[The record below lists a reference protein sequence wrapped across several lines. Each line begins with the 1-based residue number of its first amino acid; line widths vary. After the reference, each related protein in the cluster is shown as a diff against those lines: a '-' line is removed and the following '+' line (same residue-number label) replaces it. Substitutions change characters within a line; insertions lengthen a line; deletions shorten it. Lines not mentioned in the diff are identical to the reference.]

1 MILAWIM
8 TDGQERTRQKPDT
21 KGMSDA
27 QLLELQ
33 ERLFANSKNRF
44 ESER

>member
-1 MILAWIM
+1 M

-44 ESER
+44 ESEK